1 MIRSVINMMVNIYH
15 TTKYRLN
22 PNPVKSEI
30 YSQYT
35 TSPRKIIFPSKG
47 SDELYRYM
55 LALAVELRVE
65 IGRGVGVG
73 VGYGVSHGLGVRL
86 RVELPDLA

>member
-1 MIRSVINMMVNIYH
+1 MIRSVINMIVNIYH
-15 TTKYRLN
+15 TTKY
-22 PNPVKSEI
+22 NPVESEI